1 MSSPRSDVLPKGCPP
16 KIRLAGVATLGLQPA
31 ASSPAIVY
39 DGRMF
44 KSRRAFLR
52 QSLGLAGLALPL
64 LAACSQTA
72 PAATAPTPA
81 PTTAPAQAQA
91 QTAPATVAAQPKGV
105 ALGKLPSFV
114 PIQNTVSPPDLPG
127 SADGLVN
134 PGWISYPKQL
144 FQAVKTPPGA
154 GGDVTVSLESNNPP
168 FPPLDQNAQWQALN
182 KAVNAKLNVLYIPFA
197 DFDQKWAAVQAG
209 NDLPDIMCTITRP
222 STPIVPAF
230 LDAKCQDLSPYL
242 AGDAIRDYP
251 NLAGIPTRAWKS
263 ALVNG
268 KIYGVPIPLS
278 PYFWW
283 FWGHQEVLDKLGVGY
298 PKTAAE
304 FKETALKVNDP
315 QNNQWAI
322 GSEGGSQYA
331 FSTVNGLWNGVFKA
345 PNYWAVDSNGK
356 FTYLFE
362 TDEYKQAMTYAADL
376 YKAGLYHPRSLE
388 YNTLSARVDFMARK
402 MVFRFDGLQ
411 PSPYWGGSNA
421 QPMDP
426 ASHITLVPP
435 FSADGK
441 SKPVYYF
448 GRPNFG
454 ISLLKKSG
462 DARIKELL
470 GILNFIASP
479 FGSQEYEL
487 LTYGVKGVDWN
498 PDDKGNPVYT
508 DQGKAEIGVFGSAW
522 YSLTRPSAGYYS
534 PADPK
539 APEIYQGY
547 EKQLAPLGVE
557 DASIGCFSPTFAAKG
572 VILLD
577 GVGGG
582 AQDII
587 AGRRDISEW
596 DQLVKDWQNNGG
608 TQIKDEFAKSYA
620 QLASA

>member
-1 MSSPRSDVLPKGCPP
+1 ME
-16 KIRLAGVATLGLQPA
+16 T
-31 ASSPAIVY
+31 
-39 DGRMF
+39 
-44 KSRRAFLR
+44 RRAFLR
-52 QSLGLAGLALPL
+52 QSLALAGLGLPL
-64 LAACSQTA
+64 VAACTQ
-72 PAATAPTPA
+72 ATPTPA
-81 PTTAPAQAQA
+81 PTTAAAAPTTAAQP
-91 QTAPATVAAQPKGV
+91 QTAATQSAPATAAAQPRGV
-105 ALGKLPSFV
+105 ALGKLPTFV

-127 SADGLVN
+127 SGDGLVN
-134 PGWISYPKQL
+134 PGYTSYPKQL
-144 FQAVKTPPGA
+144 FQAVKTPPGS
-154 GGDVTVSLESNNPP
+154 GGEITVSLESNNPP
-168 FPPLDQNAQWQALN
+168 FPPLEQNAQWQALN
-182 KAVNAKLNVLYIPFA
+182 KAINAKLNVLYIPFA
-197 DFDQKWAAVQAG
+197 DFDQKWAAIQAG

-230 LDAKCQDLSPYL
+230 LDAKCTDLTPYL
-242 AGDAIRDYP
+242 AGDAVRDYP
-251 NLAGIPTRAWKS
+251 NLAAIPTRAWKS

-283 FWGHQEVLDKLGVGY
+283 FWGHQEIMEKLGVSY
-298 PKTAAE
+298 PKSAAE
-304 FKETALKVNDP
+304 FKDIAQRVNDP
-315 QNNQWAI
+315 QNNTWAI

-345 PNYWAVDSNGK
+345 PNYWAVDDSGK

-362 TDEYKQAMTYAADL
+362 TEEYRQAMMYATDL
-376 YKAGLYHPRSLE
+376 YKLGVYHPRTME
-388 YNTLSARVDFMARK
+388 YNTLSARQDFMARK

-411 PSPYWGGSNA
+411 GSPYWGGSNA

-426 ASHITLVPP
+426 PSHITLVPP
-435 FSADGK
+435 FSADGQ

-454 ISLLKKSG
+454 ISLLKKSS

-470 GILNFIASP
+470 GVLNFIASP

-487 LTYGVKGVDWN
+487 LAYGVKGVDWN
-498 PDDKGNPVYT
+498 PDDNGNPIYT
-508 DQGKAEIGVFGSAW
+508 DQGKAEIGTGSAW
-522 YSLTRPSAGYYS
+522 FSLTRASGNYYS

-547 EKQLAPLGVE
+547 EKLLAPLGVE

-572 VILLD
+572 TILLD

-587 AGRRDISEW
+587 AGRRSASEW

-608 TQIKDEFAKSYA
+608 NQIKEEFARSYA
-620 QLASA
+620 QLNGG

>member
-1 MSSPRSDVLPKGCPP
+1 
-16 KIRLAGVATLGLQPA
+16 
-31 ASSPAIVY
+31 
-39 DGRMF
+39 MF

-72 PAATAPTPA
+72 PAATAPPA
-81 PTTAPAQAQA
+81 PTTAPSQA

-134 PGWISYPKQL
+134 PGWTSYPKQL

-251 NLAGIPTRAWKS
+251 NLAAIPTRAWKS

-298 PKTAAE
+298 PKT
-304 FKETALKVNDP
+304 
-315 QNNQWAI
+315 
-322 GSEGGSQYA
+322 
-331 FSTVNGLWNGVFKA
+331 
-345 PNYWAVDSNGK
+345 
-356 FTYLFE
+356 
-362 TDEYKQAMTYAADL
+362 
-376 YKAGLYHPRSLE
+376 
-388 YNTLSARVDFMARK
+388 
-402 MVFRFDGLQ
+402 
-411 PSPYWGGSNA
+411 
-421 QPMDP
+421 
-426 ASHITLVPP
+426 
-435 FSADGK
+435 
-441 SKPVYYF
+441 
-448 GRPNFG
+448 
-454 ISLLKKSG
+454 
-462 DARIKELL
+462 
-470 GILNFIASP
+470 
-479 FGSQEYEL
+479 
-487 LTYGVKGVDWN
+487 
-498 PDDKGNPVYT
+498 
-508 DQGKAEIGVFGSAW
+508 
-522 YSLTRPSAGYYS
+522 
-534 PADPK
+534 
-539 APEIYQGY
+539 
-547 EKQLAPLGVE
+547 
-557 DASIGCFSPTFAAKG
+557 
-572 VILLD
+572 
-577 GVGGG
+577 
-582 AQDII
+582 
-587 AGRRDISEW
+587 
-596 DQLVKDWQNNGG
+596 
-608 TQIKDEFAKSYA
+608 
-620 QLASA
+620 